1 MILIINHLGII
12 SENCIRKMEPVLKTK
27 YSEIYVWACYVLS
40 AAIFTMDLFT
50 PLSIADGVLYTMV
63 IMLTIRIGNERST
76 LYAVLACTLLTV
88 LGALFFP
95 KGEGS
100 AIFISNRFLAIAFIW
115 SAAFVIIKFKK
126 AEQNASRNRDS
137 LRALF
142 KYATEGIIISNQNGE
157 ITMAN
162 PQAEKQFGYDKG
174 ELINEKIE
182 ILVPNRYKEN
192 HSKKREQYYKTPHER
207 YKGSGLELVG
217 KRKDQSE
224 FPVEI
229 SLSNYLMDGKLY
241 VISFIIDITRRKEQ
255 QDTIKKA
262 NEDLLQSATE
272 LKRINGELE
281 NFAYVSSH
289 DLQEP
294 LRKIQSF
301 GDRLKIREKDKLSED
316 GVNYLERMLNASAR
330 MQCLINDLLA
340 FSRLSSQA
348 QAFMPVN
355 LNQILA
361 DVLSDLEISIEK
373 NGARVSS
380 AGLPV
385 IEAEPTQMRQ
395 LFQNVIG
402 NALKF
407 KKDDEPPVINIFAR
421 QSDSATGDYL
431 QDGSVQIFIEDNGIG
446 FDEKYHDKIFNI
458 FQRLDGRKYEGSGI
472 GLAICKKIVDRH
484 GGTIMAKSSLGKGTT
499 FIITLPLRQNLKKE
513 IKPELL
519 TF

>member
-1 MILIINHLGII
+1 
-12 SENCIRKMEPVLKTK
+12 VLKTK
-27 YSEIYVWACYVLS
+27 NSEIYVWACYVLS
-40 AAIFTMDLFT
+40 AAIFTIDLFT
-50 PLSIADGVLYTMV
+50 PLGIADGVLYTIV
-63 IMLTIRIGNERST
+63 VMLTIWIGNERPT
-76 LYAVLACTLLTV
+76 LYAVLACTLLTF
-88 LGALFFP
+88 LGALFSP
-95 KGEGS
+95 KGES
-100 AIFISNRFLAIAFIW
+100 SVIYISNRFLALISIW

-142 KYATEGIIISNQNGE
+142 EYATEGIIISNQNGE

-162 PQAEKQFGYDKG
+162 PRAEKQFGYENG

-182 ILVPNRYKEN
+182 ILVPDRYKGN
-192 HSKKREQYYKTPHER
+192 HVKKREQYYQTPHER

-217 KRKDQSE
+217 MRKDHSE

-229 SLSNYLMDGKLY
+229 SLSNYLMDGELY

-255 QDTIKKA
+255 QDAIKKA
-262 NEDLLQSATE
+262 NEDLLQSAAE

-301 GDRLKIREKDKLSED
+301 GDRLKLREKDKLSED
-316 GVNYLERMLNASAR
+316 GLNYLERMLNASAR

-348 QAFMPVN
+348 QAFTPVN
-355 LNQILA
+355 LNQILSE
-361 DVLSDLEISIEK
+361 VLSDLEISIEK
-373 NGARVSS
+373 SGARVSS

-395 LFQNVIG
+395 LFQNVVG

-407 KKDDEPPVINIFAR
+407 KKEDEAPVINIFAR
-421 QSDSATGDYL
+421 QPGNGTDDGP
-431 QDGSVQIFIEDNGIG
+431 QDGTVQIFIEDNGIG

-472 GLAICKKIVDRH
+472 GLAVCKKIVDRH
-484 GGTIMAKSSLGKGTT
+484 GGAILAKSSLGKGTT
-499 FIITLPLRQNLKKE
+499 FVITLPLKQNFKKE

-519 TF
+519 TL